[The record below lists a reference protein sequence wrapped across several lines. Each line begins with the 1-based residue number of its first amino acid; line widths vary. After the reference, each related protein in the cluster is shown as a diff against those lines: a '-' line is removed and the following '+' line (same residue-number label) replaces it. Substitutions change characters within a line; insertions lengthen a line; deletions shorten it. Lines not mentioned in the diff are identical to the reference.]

1 VFDLGDTV
9 PIAVEIKDATET
21 LINASV
27 VLLTLTLP
35 DGTSTTP
42 TVTNP
47 STGVYQ
53 SLYVSTQA
61 GRHLVRWTSTG
72 PATAHTDTFDVSPA
86 ASPLIIGLD
95 EAKTF
100 LNIRDTDTDQDD
112 ELRAMLEAVTAVV
125 EREVGPVVRRQVSTV
140 LYPTCHSSALQLPY
154 TQVLTV
160 DSAAYVSDA
169 SVISVTGWHT
179 DGGMLW
185 LNAGSVF
192 PAYPFTLTYTVGRPD
207 LPANIRMGALEI
219 LKLAW
224 ASQRASEPPSFLVS
238 NKAGEWLA
246 PDVQVLGFA

>member
-1 VFDLGDTV
+1 
-9 PIAVEIKDATET
+9 
-21 LINASV
+21 
-27 VLLTLTLP
+27 
-35 DGTSTTP
+35 
-42 TVTNP
+42 
-47 STGVYQ
+47 
-53 SLYVSTQA
+53 
-61 GRHLVRWTSTG
+61 
-72 PATAHTDTFDVSPA
+72 VSPA

-238 NKAGEWLA
+238 NKAREWLA